1 MVSVNFKCRN
11 KITPWREKDIGK
23 KFHLFLAFS
32 SEAVSSVPE
41 KDTVGSL
48 GSLSAGQGVMKLGP
62 WLQPRHSCRLYEAP
76 CRYGL
81 GFLCASPAFQVLPGP
96 LDLLVRDS

>member
-41 KDTVGSL
+41 KDTL
-48 GSLSAGQGVMKLGP
+48 AA
-62 WLQPRHSCRLYEAP
+62 W
-76 CRYGL
+76 GL
-81 GFLCASPAFQVLPGP
+81 
-96 LDLLVRDS
+96 